1 VLSVYSHS
9 GPTSWIR
16 IFVLSSSTKR
26 VWLRETS
33 IFAFS
38 ATSLREHAA
47 YMAVWLQS
55 LLLPV
60 SDLVSRLTFLQT

>member
-1 VLSVYSHS
+1 MLSVYSHS

-16 IFVLSSSTKR
+16 IFAS
-26 VWLRETS
+26 
-33 IFAFS
+33 S